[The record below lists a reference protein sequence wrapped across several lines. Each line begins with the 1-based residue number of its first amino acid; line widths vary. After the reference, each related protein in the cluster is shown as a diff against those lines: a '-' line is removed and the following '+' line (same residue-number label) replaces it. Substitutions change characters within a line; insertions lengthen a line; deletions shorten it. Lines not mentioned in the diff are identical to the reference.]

1 MRTLLVVAVCMLI
14 LTANAA
20 TASSNYQELEQAGT
34 LSYGRMVPDGPH
46 ARQFQNCATGK
57 YIVVNRSHKVTNV
70 NATKCPGVPP
80 LVAFNGA
87 TKFAPVADAVWEIPT
102 ANGSNRSDNSGGAFG
117 TLEGRTAAVG
127 SLDVQNGKPLQ
138 YLLLGKP
145 AVGRMFNVSTN
156 AGSFVVFIACK
167 GKSQDLTQLVNY
179 ASGWRKEPEVPVKV
193 LNLTLCPTGKD
204 YDRLVQRLHKINKSV
219 NTPIPT

>member
-1 MRTLLVVAVCMLI
+1 MLI

-57 YIVVNRSHKVTNV
+57 YIVVDRSHKVTNV

-87 TKFAPVADAVWEIPT
+87 TKFAPVAGCGL
-102 ANGSNRSDNSGGAFG
+102 GSPHRKWF
-117 TLEGRTAAVG
+117 ERV
-127 SLDVQNGKPLQ
+127 
-138 YLLLGKP
+138 
-145 AVGRMFNVSTN
+145 R
-156 AGSFVVFIACK
+156 
-167 GKSQDLTQLVNY
+167 QLRRRF
-179 ASGWRKEPEVPVKV
+179 WHP
-193 LNLTLCPTGKD
+193 
-204 YDRLVQRLHKINKSV
+204 
-219 NTPIPT
+219 